1 MSSSPLVWLITG
13 TSTGFGRELALA
25 ALHRGDKVI
34 ATTRARS
41 FSQLDDLKAQGAETI
56 QLDVTAPLEELQEIA
71 KKAVAIC
78 GQVDVVVN
86 NAGYGTIGAIEE
98 NTTQETQEQFNTNFF
113 GAVNVTRA
121 FLPYLRERKTGTII
135 FIGSVLGWIFKVLI
149 LLNLVRAQPSLG
161 LYSTT
166 KWALRGLSGTLHDEI
181 APLGLR
187 STCIDLGYFRTALLD
202 PTHRKPYNP
211 RIADYN
217 EVTGEFEAMLQA
229 YHNNQP
235 GDPSIAA
242 QIIVDIVHGEGT
254 AKGKA
259 FPRSIQLGPD
269 CYKAVKHECE
279 QTLRRIEEW
288 KDVSLSTDFAEGT

>member
-1 MSSSPLVWLITG
+1 MSSSSLVWLITG

-41 FSQLDDLKAQGAETI
+41 FSQLDDLKAKGAEII

-71 KKAVAIC
+71 KKAVAIY

-86 NAGYGTIGAIEE
+86 NAGYGLIGAIEE

-121 FLPYLRERKTGTII
+121 FLPYMRKRRTGTII
-135 FIGSVLGWIFKVLI
+135 FIGSILGWM
-149 LLNLVRAQPSLG
+149 AQPCAG
-161 LYSTT
+161 LYSAT
-166 KWALRGLSGTLHDEI
+166 KWALRGLSSTLHDEI

-187 STCIDLGYFRTALLD
+187 SVCIDLGWFRTAMLD
-202 PTHRKPYNP
+202 ATHRKPHDP

-217 EVTGEFEAMLQA
+217 EITGKFEDMLQA
-229 YHNNQP
+229 FHNNQP
-235 GDPSIAA
+235 GDPTKAA
-242 QIIVDIVHGEGT
+242 EVTVDLVHGEGV

-259 FPRSIQLGPD
+259 FPRSIQFGSD
-269 CYKAVKHECE
+269 CYTVAKHESE
-279 QTLRRIEEW
+279 QNLSRIEEW
-288 KDVSLSTDFAEGT
+288 KDVSLSTDFPKGT